1 MSEVDRH
8 REVAELLPWYVNGTL
23 AGRDF
28 AVVAA
33 HLSSCPACQDEVA
46 QCQALAAAVQSAP
59 DAAWTPAAGRLE
71 RVLASIERLEA
82 DRRRHTGWRVWSR
95 AMESL
100 RDVFQRTPRPMRW
113 TLAVQAALLV
123 VLVVLAAGPGGL
135 VTRAPYRTLADS
147 GRGQPGQGQIHI
159 VFAEDIT
166 ERQLRTLLGRVQG
179 KIVDGPSAIGVYTV
193 AVQASTPDGL
203 TPIVAL
209 LRTDPNVRFAEPA
222 PKHRG
227 AP

>member
-1 MSEVDRH
+1 MSAVDRH
-8 REVAELLPWYVNGTL
+8 REVAGLLPWYVNGTL

-33 HLSSCPACQDEVA
+33 HLAGCPACRDEVA
-46 QCQALAAAVQSAP
+46 QCQTLAAAFQSAP

-82 DRRRHTGWRVWSR
+82 DRRPTGWRAWSR

-100 RDVFQRTPRPMRW
+100 RDLLQATPGPMRW
-113 TLAVQAALLV
+113 ALAAQAALLV
-123 VLVVLAAGPGGL
+123 LLVVLAAGPGVL
-135 VTRAPYRTLADS
+135 ARRAPYQTLADG
-147 GRGQPGQGQIHI
+147 GRAQPGQGQINI

-166 ERQLRTLLGRVQG
+166 ERELRTLLGRVQG

>member
-1 MSEVDRH
+1 MTEVDRH

-33 HLSSCPACQDEVA
+33 HLSSCPACRDEVA
-46 QCQALAAAVQSAP
+46 QCQTLAAAIQSAP

-71 RVLASIERLEA
+71 RVLARIERLEG
-82 DRRRHTGWRVWSR
+82 DRRHTGWRAWSR
-95 AMESL
+95 AKESL
-100 RDVFQRTPRPMRW
+100 RDVFQRTPHPMRW
-113 TLAVQAALLV
+113 TLAAQAALLV
-123 VLVVLAAGPGGL
+123 LLVVLAAGPGVLAPG
-135 VTRAPYRTLADS
+135 APYRTLADS

-166 ERQLRTLLGRVQG
+166 ERELRALLGRVQG
-179 KIVDGPSAIGVYTV
+179 KIVDGPSTIGVYTV

-209 LRTDPNVRFAEPA
+209 LRTDPKVRFAEPA